1 LIEAILLI
9 VGLIIGGAAGWYTGL
24 MRGRGGLTGEVAG
37 LSASLEEVRQQVAAR
52 EAEIKTLRET
62 LDAEKATGVDSKAR
76 LEAAREHFAEQRRQ
90 IDEMEKKVKDTFAA
104 LSAAAL
110 KSNNEQFV
118 TLADAKMK
126 PLREQLQR
134 YEKQIAE
141 LEQTRAKA
149 YGGLSE
155 QLEQMERQRKQLS
168 RETQALTAALRQ
180 PGAKGRW
187 GEAGLR
193 NLMERTGMSPY
204 CDFDEQISVGGA
216 DDRRRP
222 DVVVRLPGGGSL
234 VVDAKVNTSAYLDAV
249 EATDEAEKERFL
261 AKYAGEVRNTF
272 RALGAK
278 DYWRQ
283 FDHAPEFVVM
293 FMPGEAFFAAA
304 VSQDRDLISD
314 SMDKGVLLASPTT
327 LAALLMAIKHG
338 WQQQQVAENAQQ
350 IAKAGRDLYDR
361 LCVFVGH
368 LDAVRGGLE
377 KAGDAYNKAIGSWEK
392 RTLPGVKKLKDL
404 GADTGK
410 TLADLKPT
418 ETVLRALPPA
428 EEEEDA
434 RT

>member
-1 LIEAILLI
+1 MTEILALI
-9 VGLIIGGAAGWYTGL
+9 VGLILGGALGVYVGI
-24 MRGRGGLTGEVAG
+24 MRGRGALTGDVAG
-37 LSASLEEVRQQVAAR
+37 LNASLEEVRGQVASR

-62 LDAEKATGVDSKAR
+62 LDTEKATGVDSKAR
-76 LEAAREHFAEQRRQ
+76 LEAARDHFAEQRRQ
-90 IDEMEKKVKDTFAA
+90 IEEMEKKVKETFAA
-104 LSAAAL
+104 LSASAL

-118 TLADAKMK
+118 TLAEAKMK

-134 YEKQIAE
+134 YEKQVAE
-141 LEQTRAKA
+141 LEKTRAKA

-155 QLEQMERQRKQLS
+155 QLEQMDKQREQLS

-193 NLMERTGMSPY
+193 NLLELTGMSAY
-204 CDFDEQISVGGA
+204 CDFAEQVSVGDAG
-216 DDRRRP
+216 DRRRP
-222 DVVVRLPGGGSL
+222 DVVIRLPGDGSL
-234 VVDAKVNTSAYLDAV
+234 VVDAKVNTSAYLDAA
-249 EATDEAEKERFL
+249 EATDEKEKERFL
-261 AKYAGEVRNTF
+261 TKYAGEVRNTS

-283 FDHAPEFVVM
+283 FDPAPEFVVM

-304 VSQDRDLISD
+304 VSQDRELISD

-338 WQQQQVAENAQQ
+338 WQQQQVAQNAEE
-350 IAKAGRDLYDR
+350 IAKAGRDLFDR

-368 LDAVRGGLE
+368 LDAVRTGLE
-377 KAGDAYNKAIGSWEK
+377 KAGDAYNKAVGSWET
-392 RTLPGVKKLKDL
+392 RTLPGVRKLREL

-410 TLADLKPT
+410 TLADLKPV
-418 ETVLRALPPA
+418 ETPLRALPQA
-428 EEEEDA
+428 EEIDDA
-434 RT
+434 HA